1 MNRYTLLRQLK
12 LLNYWMNSTGKL
24 ITITPALYA
33 PTSRRILYGLG
44 VGALLISSMM
54 VHAKS
59 PTFISAS
66 ELTSASAFDAVE
78 SNSNT
83 SFACLEN
90 RTDVVN
96 VTGFHAEQYKPDTKK
111 DRVFDA
117 REAEFLIKYDTH
129 GMIYVKGDDSESN
142 MCWAGGYSYSDKAW
156 DASWNDHKD
165 LDGLTRNSSTIDN
178 ASTLMTVTGVHFF
191 NVHDGPRGSKGTDW
205 VVQHVWGEY
214 VRDDALEND
223 HMHSGTVYDSLFDG
237 TYTGLSTRPWS
248 GSEDSDNGSGHV
260 VVLDKVLLRSQAMPW
275 PFKYESKGGNI
286 GKDGQPW
293 NGDGIPCG
301 HGKWFK
307 YYDED
312 NRNGDRNTKGVHYEL
327 KNSVFAASHKHVG
340 SDRFNFPAVALI
352 DKCESVPIAWLG
364 DSRFEGDQSIY
375 NAMQAF
381 PGCIKILEGDVAQEF
396 WKLKVVDWHER
407 HPDVGTSRKPENPG
421 EVQFPQQF

>member
-293 NGDGIPCG
+293 NGDGIPYG

-352 DKCESVPIAWLG
+352 DKCESVTIAWLG